1 MTGKHLA
8 ATKSV
13 PASIRRL
20 TDKGNSTV
28 TRILEE
34 AKNILVED
42 GFLGLSFRAIAKRTG
57 TTVGNIGYY
66 YGTKDDLM
74 VDLAEYIFDR
84 WEFRLQRDMPP
95 SMTDRREKFRY
106 FIRYMIDQNKQR
118 KTMFLLLEMWAMA
131 NRSPAVSKMMDTFY
145 GRLRRAI
152 DRMIAELNP
161 EMADDT
167 RALAGGAD
175 HHADRRPHDSG
186 RAPQAQAP
194 RVGGHRTRSHDPDRE
209 HGVEIVTAR
218 AQRRCMRRSTASSN
232 IFAVAAKPN
241 SSNVS
246 AMMSRTLCASMAR
259 ISMKPRP

>member
-1 MTGKHLA
+1 MVTGKHLA

-13 PASIRRL
+13 PASVRRL

-74 VDLAEYIFDR
+74 VDLAEYIFDK
-84 WEFRLQRDMPP
+84 WERRLQRDMPP

-131 NRSPAVSKMMDTFY
+131 NRSLAVSKMMDTFY
-145 GRLRRAI
+145 GRLRDSI
-152 DRMIAELNP
+152 DGMIADLNP
-161 EMADDT
+161 KMAADT
-167 RALAGGAD
+167 RAL
-175 HHADRRPHDSG
+175 
-186 RAPQAQAP
+186 RAALITTQIEGLMILVGPRKPKHRELDGIEDEALAQIETMAL
-194 RVGGHRTRSHDPDRE
+194 RS
-209 HGVEIVTAR
+209 
-218 AQRRCMRRSTASSN
+218 
-232 IFAVAAKPN
+232 
-241 SSNVS
+241 
-246 AMMSRTLCASMAR
+246 
-259 ISMKPRP
+259 